1 MSFLRFPF
9 QNQPTKIY
17 NEVWLPLVVKYFIK
31 VGALGSHHA
40 SNAASGPF
48 IIASSLSS
56 ALRRILLMSRL
67 PMSKKTRA
75 GYFLGDCGNGVLKQ
89 KCEKQNPSEWMVRR
103 NLTLLGIRQMKSSAK
118 VIFKRTNGKKKLLPN
133 KKIVILPETL
143 GFP

>member
-1 MSFLRFPF
+1 MSFLWFPF
-9 QNQPTKIY
+9 QNQPQKIY
-17 NEVWLPLVVKYFIK
+17 NGVWLPLVVKYFIK

-103 NLTLLGIRQMKSSAK
+103 NLILLGIRQMKSSARLFSN
-118 VIFKRTNGKKKLLPN
+118 VPMGKKSPSK
-133 KKIVILPETL
+133 
-143 GFP
+143 